1 MNEIT
6 LIATATFGLEKV
18 VKNEVIALG
27 FENIKVSEGKVEFQA
42 TLGDI
47 PRANLWLRCADRV
60 LLKIGEFEALTFDE
74 LFEKTK
80 ALPWENLITEDGKF
94 DVNGKAVKSTL
105 GSIRA
110 CQSIVKKAVVERLKE
125 KYKREW
131 FEETGPEFTI
141 QISMLKDVATL
152 TIDTSGAGLHK
163 RGYREEGGEAP
174 LKETLAAGLVLLSFW
189 NADRILIDPMCG
201 SGTIL
206 IEAAMIARHM
216 APGLKRG
223 FASEKWPAI
232 DENYWREARL
242 AARDAVLPDRKLQI
256 FGYDIDE
263 KCIAACRVNAANA
276 GVGDVILFERKDI
289 KDVWI
294 NEKYG
299 IVISNPPYGVRMSE
313 FKEIN
318 EIYIALHKTFRKKWG
333 WSLYILTA
341 DEMFPNYFKRARP
354 DRVRKLYNGK
364 IKVDYY
370 QYYGEKPGYGDRPAE
385 DDMPDQ

>member
-18 VKNEVIALG
+18 VKNEVLALG
-27 FENIKVSEGKVEFQA
+27 FENIKVSEGKVEFEA

-47 PRANLWLRCADRV
+47 PVANLWLRCADRV

-80 ALPWENLITEDGKF
+80 ALPWEDFITEDGRF

-125 KYKREW
+125 RYNREW

-163 RGYREEGGEAP
+163 RGYREAGGEAP

-189 NADRILIDPMCG
+189 NADRILMDPMCG

-232 DENYWREARL
+232 CESYWREARL
-242 AARDAVLPDRKLQI
+242 AARDSVFPDRQLRI

-276 GVGDVILFERKDI
+276 GVG
-289 KDVWI
+289 
-294 NEKYG
+294 
-299 IVISNPPYGVRMSE
+299 
-313 FKEIN
+313 
-318 EIYIALHKTFRKKWG
+318 
-333 WSLYILTA
+333 
-341 DEMFPNYFKRARP
+341 
-354 DRVRKLYNGK
+354 
-364 IKVDYY
+364 
-370 QYYGEKPGYGDRPAE
+370 
-385 DDMPDQ
+385 